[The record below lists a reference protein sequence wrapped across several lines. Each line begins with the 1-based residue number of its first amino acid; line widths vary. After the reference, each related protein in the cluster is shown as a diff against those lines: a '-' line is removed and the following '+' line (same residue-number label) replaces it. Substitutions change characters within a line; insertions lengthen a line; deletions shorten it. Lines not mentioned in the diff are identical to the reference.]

1 MMFINLSN
9 HPSTLW
15 SQEQLQAANHFGAC
29 IDIPFPI
36 VAPDA
41 DKDQIATLAIEYF
54 NKIKEVSNDNK
65 EITVHLM
72 GEMTFVYSLLQL
84 LQEAGIRTVASTT
97 ERQTKDL
104 GDGQKESQF
113 RFVQFRDY
121 Y

>member
-1 MMFINLSN
+1 MIFINLSN

-15 SQEQLQAANHFGAC
+15 SQEQLQAANKFGAC
-29 IDIPFPI
+29 IDIPFPM

-41 DKDQIATLAIEYF
+41 SKEQVASLAEEYF
-54 NKIKEVSNDNK
+54 NKIKEVSKGIK

-72 GEMTFVYSLLQL
+72 GEMTFVYSLLRL
-84 LQEAGIRTVASTT
+84 LHKAGIRTVASTT

-104 GDGQKESQF
+104 GNGQKESQF